1 MAENINDKE
10 LNQETLEQASGGNII
25 DDAKIGLLNLTN
37 RIVVDHYNEK
47 AKEDAR
53 ANNTRALREAA
64 RENGVTPPP
73 SEYIYDFD
81 GDPGYTM

>member
-1 MAENINDKE
+1 MADKNNKE
-10 LNQETLEQASGGNII
+10 LNQDALEQVSGGDII

-64 RENGVTPPP
+64 RENGITPPP
-73 SEYIYDFD
+73 PDYIYDYD
-81 GDPGYTM
+81 GDPGYMM